1 MSNTDNTINFEFP
14 FQTKYINACSNIE
27 ELLALWKLAH
37 KCEVKTDY
45 ITGNVPTYAFLPDGI
60 INEESFAKSSPK
72 ILFIAKEAYW
82 YGEHDDAKEAAKN
95 AENVMFWH
103 RRVAYG
109 EVPET
114 IFSKRLAML
123 ANAIFNDDFKNIN
136 KNHTALR
143 SVAVINLNKRGG
155 FVGCVWKTLE
165 EYVKRYAEFITKEIE
180 LISPQLIVCC
190 GDGVRWLL
198 GNYIQLDKQI
208 KVISLYHPSY
218 WSITDEKYLQMLQNA
233 ITGKAISYNE
243 TLSVVENAVETEN
256 ENLSANK
263 DLLENEKISVV
274 NSVIENKSS
283 ASNTYMK
290 MYGAGTTLQFNQKA
304 NVYYDT
310 LAHSPQNYPY
320 IGLYTEKAV
329 RAIGKVEAVIVTEV
343 VDNVLQYRA
352 EQGEVT
358 AERKQTILE
367 AIEDGKKYG
376 YNLLR
381 CSHKYFF
388 VEQFFQT
395 EYKKTSPGGA
405 RFVKVFDLNKLLG
418 VDELPST
425 EEIAKILAKKTWE

>member
-1 MSNTDNTINFEFP
+1 MSNIDNTINFEFP
-14 FQTKYINACSNIE
+14 FQTKYINACSSIE

-45 ITGNVPTYAFLPDGI
+45 ITGNIPAYAFLPDGI
-60 INEESFAKSSPK
+60 INEDSFANSSPK
-72 ILFIAKEAYW
+72 TLFIGKEAYW
-82 YGEHDDAKEAAKN
+82 YGEHDNDAEAVKN
-95 AENVMFWH
+95 AENIMFWH
-103 RRVAYG
+103 QKVAYG

-123 ANAIFNDDFKNIN
+123 ANAIFYDDFKTIN
-136 KNHTALR
+136 KDHTALR

-155 FVGCVWKTLE
+155 FVGCVWETLE
-165 EYVKRYAEFITKEIE
+165 EYVKRYAEFISKEIE
-180 LISPQLIVCC
+180 LISPTLIVCC

-198 GNYIQLDKQI
+198 EKYVLIGKRI
-208 KVISLYHPSY
+208 KIISLYHPSY
-218 WSITDEKYLQMLQNA
+218 WGISDEKYLQILQSTLLGNAVSENEKLATVKNA
-233 ITGKAISYNE
+233 I
-243 TLSVVENAVETEN
+243 EN
-256 ENLSANK
+256 ENEKLSAVNNIIK
-263 DLLENEKISVV
+263 DRT
-274 NSVIENKSS
+274 SS
-283 ASNTYMK
+283 YKFYMK
-290 MYGAGTTLQFNQKA
+290 MYGAGITLQFNQKA

-329 RAIGKVEAVIVTEV
+329 RAIGKVEAVIVTEF
-343 VDNVLQYRA
+343 VDNVLHYCA

-381 CSHKYFF
+381 CPHKYFF

-395 EYKKTSPGGA
+395 DFQKASYGGA
-405 RFVKVFDLNKLLG
+405 RYVKVFELNALLG
-418 VDELPST
+418 TDELPST
-425 EEIAKILAKKTWE
+425 EEIAKLLAGKTWA